1 MNLYMTSDMGGITI
15 KDGKIAGCCINE
27 ENDLLVNLKQDW
39 KENSKGL
46 MICSSPDEYEVNEA
60 YNRVFFDA
68 FNVSGLSLDS
78 FDICDSRNGVDII
91 KNINEYDM
99 ILLCGGHVPTQNYF
113 MKKINLKDR
122 IQGFEGIVIG
132 ISAGSMNC
140 ATTVYAT
147 PELEGEALDPDYER
161 YIDGLGLTDINVLPH
176 LQYLKTVMLD
186 GLHMVEDIAFKDS
199 KRKEIYGIVD
209 GSYILVKDGK
219 SLLYGEA
226 YLIKDG
232 KMEQICE
239 KGKVVKLELRRQR
252 QKNDN

>member
-99 ILLCGGHVPTQNYF
+99 I
-113 MKKINLKDR
+113 
-122 IQGFEGIVIG
+122 
-132 ISAGSMNC
+132 
-140 ATTVYAT
+140 
-147 PELEGEALDPDYER
+147 
-161 YIDGLGLTDINVLPH
+161 
-176 LQYLKTVMLD
+176 
-186 GLHMVEDIAFKDS
+186 
-199 KRKEIYGIVD
+199 
-209 GSYILVKDGK
+209 
-219 SLLYGEA
+219 
-226 YLIKDG
+226 
-232 KMEQICE
+232 
-239 KGKVVKLELRRQR
+239 
-252 QKNDN
+252 